1 MGGILFIAFF
11 ILLLLNVPIA
21 VCLGAA
27 AVIAMGVDGG
37 TSLMAVPQA
46 MFTSVNS
53 FSLMAIPFFILA
65 GNVMASGGI
74 SKRLVNFANLLVGG
88 IKGGLSMAAILAS
101 MIFAA
106 ISGSCPAT
114 TAAIGSIM
122 LPEME
127 KNGYET
133 DFSAATV
140 AAAGTVGQVIPPS
153 VPMVTFCVLGGCSVG
168 TLFMAGILP
177 GILMGVVMMVISYI
191 YAVKHKIVPVREKKT
206 LKEILHVLVDSIWAI
221 LMPVIILGGIYSG
234 IFTPTESAAVAVIYG
249 ILVGAFVYRDL
260 KLKDIVKILN
270 DSAAGTAVIML
281 IMATAGAF
289 SWILTSERIPQ
300 LIATT
305 LLGLTSNK
313 YVLLFLFNIVLL
325 IAGCFLNP
333 SAAVILLTPI
343 MLPVLTAVG
352 VSPYLVGIVMIVNLA
367 VGQITPPVGSCLYVA
382 CNIAHIKLEPL
393 VKAILPYLIALIA
406 TIFVITYV
414 EPISLAIPQLLGS

>member
-1 MGGILFIAFF
+1 M
-11 ILLLLNVPIA
+11 
-21 VCLGAA
+21 
-27 AVIAMGVDGG
+27 
-37 TSLMAVPQA
+37 
-46 MFTSVNS
+46 
-53 FSLMAIPFFILA
+53 
-65 GNVMASGGI
+65 
-74 SKRLVNFANLLVGG
+74 
-88 IKGGLSMAAILAS
+88 
-101 MIFAA
+101 
-106 ISGSCPAT
+106 
-114 TAAIGSIM
+114 
-122 LPEME
+122 
-127 KNGYET
+127 
-133 DFSAATV
+133 
-140 AAAGTVGQVIPPS
+140 
-153 VPMVTFCVLGGCSVG
+153 
-168 TLFMAGILP
+168 
-177 GILMGVVMMVISYI
+177 
-191 YAVKHKIVPVREKKT
+191 
-206 LKEILHVLVDSIWAI
+206 DSIWAI

-234 IFTPTESAAVAVIYG
+234 VFTPTESAAVAVIYG
-249 ILVGAFVYRDL
+249 LLVGTFIYRDL

-281 IMATAGAF
+281 IMATAGGF

-414 EPISLAIPQLLGS
+414 EPISLAIPQMLAG

>member
-206 LKEILHVLVDSIWAI
+206 LKEILHVLMDSIWAI

-414 EPISLAIPQLLGS
+414 EPISLAIPQMLGS

>member
-206 LKEILHVLVDSIWAI
+206 LKEILYILMDSIWAI

-406 TIFVITYV
+406 TIFAITYI

>member
-1 MGGILFIAFF
+1 MGIILFIAFF
-11 ILLLLNVPIA
+11 VLLFLNVPIA
-21 VCLGAA
+21 VCLGLA
-27 AVIAMGVDGG
+27 AVAALGFTGSTALTI
-37 TSLMAVPQA
+37 VPQT
-46 MFTSVNS
+46 MFTAVNS
-53 FSLMAIPFFILA
+53 FSLMAIPFFVLA

-74 SKRLVNFANLLVGG
+74 SRRLVNFANLLIGG
-88 IKGGLSMAAILAS
+88 IRGGLSMAAILAS

-122 LPEME
+122 VPEME
-127 KNGYET
+127 KSGYDL

-153 VPMVTFCVLGGCSVG
+153 VPMVTYCVLAGCSVS
-168 TLFMAGILP
+168 TLFMAGIGP
-177 GILMGVVMMVISYI
+177 GILMGLVMMGISYR
-191 YAVKHKIVPVREKKT
+191 YAVTHNILVKKARRSF
-206 LKEILHVLVDSIWAI
+206 KKVAHIFMDSIWAV

-249 ILVGAFVYRDL
+249 LLVGRFIYRDL
-260 KLKDIVKILN
+260 KMKDLIKILN

-281 IMATAGAF
+281 IMATAGTF

-300 LIATT
+300 LIANT
-305 LLGLTSNK
+305 LLGITTNK
-313 YVLLFLFNIVLL
+313 YILLFLFNIVLL

-343 MLPVLTAVG
+343 LLPVLTAVG
-352 VSPYLVGIVMIVNLA
+352 VNPYLVGIVMIVNLA
-367 VGQITPPVGSCLYVA
+367 VGQITPPVGACLYVA

-393 VKAILPYLIALIA
+393 VKAIIPYLIALIL
-406 TIFVITYV
+406 TIVAITYI
-414 EPISLAIPQLLGS
+414 EPISLMIPNFFG

>member
-27 AVIAMGVDGG
+27 SVIAMGVDGS
-37 TSLMAVPQA
+37 TSLVAIPQA

-65 GNVMASGGI
+65 GNVMATGGI

-127 KNGYET
+127 KNGYKT

-191 YAVKHKIVPVREKKT
+191 YAVKHKIIPVREKKS
-206 LKEILHVLVDSIWAI
+206 LKEILHVLMDSIWAI

-234 IFTPTESAAVAVIYG
+234 VFTPTESAAVAVIYG
-249 ILVGAFVYRDL
+249 LLVGAFIYRDL

-281 IMATAGAF
+281 IMATAGGF

-414 EPISLAIPQLLGS
+414 EPISLAIPQMLAG

>member
-27 AVIAMGVDGG
+27 SVIAMGVDGS
-37 TSLMAVPQA
+37 TSLVAIPQA

-65 GNVMASGGI
+65 GNVMATGGI

-127 KNGYET
+127 KNGYKT

-191 YAVKHKIVPVREKKT
+191 YAVKHKIIPVREKKS
-206 LKEILHVLVDSIWAI
+206 LKEILHVLMDSIWAI

-249 ILVGAFVYRDL
+249 LLVGAFIYRDL

-281 IMATAGAF
+281 IMATAGGF

-414 EPISLAIPQLLGS
+414 EPISLAIPQMLAG

>member
-191 YAVKHKIVPVREKKT
+191 YAVKHKVVPVREKKT

-249 ILVGAFVYRDL
+249 ILVGAFVYWDL

>member
-206 LKEILHVLVDSIWAI
+206 LKEILYILMDSIWAI

-414 EPISLAIPQLLGS
+414 EPISLAIPQMLGS

>member
-191 YAVKHKIVPVREKKT
+191 YAVKHKVVPVREKKT

-414 EPISLAIPQLLGS
+414 EPISLAIPQMLGS